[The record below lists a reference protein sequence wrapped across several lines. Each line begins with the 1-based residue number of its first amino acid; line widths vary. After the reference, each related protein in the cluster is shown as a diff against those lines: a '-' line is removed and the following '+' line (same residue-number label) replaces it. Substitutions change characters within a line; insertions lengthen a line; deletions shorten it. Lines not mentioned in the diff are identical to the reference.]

1 MSRKINHKLLPL
13 TLERISYIKELVQC
27 IKPIKICAWEIAIKN
42 KIQRVRIEEL
52 NYAKKLIFVQVEETQ
67 VIFII
72 HLAAIMLTFIVM
84 S

>member
-27 IKPIKICAWEIAIKN
+27 IKPIKICAWEKAIKN
-42 KIQRVRIEEL
+42 KIEHVRVEEL
-52 NYAKKLIFVQVEETQ
+52 SCATKLIFVQIEGSQ

-72 HLAAIMLTFIVM
+72 PLAAIMLTFIVM